1 MNIIDRYVLS
11 AFVKNYLIS
20 LMVLVGMYVALDMV
34 FNFAN
39 LTQSE
44 PTLVSSAATQPTAES
59 YSSFKLVYDIADFYF
74 YKAFFYFVQ
83 LSGMIAVVAAAFTM
97 MRLSRFNE
105 MTALLAA
112 GTPLTR
118 IAMPVIVAGVV
129 LNVILLPI
137 DQEIVIPA
145 MIPKLMRDHGEVH
158 ESTVKTYP
166 VNMMEDPQGNLFNAA
181 EYAPPRKDVPARV
194 EYLDVILRDAKL
206 RPVAHVYA
214 DWATWNRAEKVWE
227 LTNGF
232 EVPIAPPEEQVALAK
247 STPKATYQSM
257 MTPEEIQLNLG
268 KDYIQLLPLTEINH
282 LLSLNRYGTLDLL
295 RAKHLRVAQWLL
307 NVFLLLLAISTVLT
321 REPGKLRNAA
331 FKCLLLTGLCIGSV
345 FVTYQMAATPPS
357 PGMVNLWP
365 ALMAWIPIFIFGPLS
380 IFLLSQVKS

>member
-11 AFVKNYLIS
+11 TFVKNYLIS

-34 FNFAN
+34 FNFGN
-39 LTQSE
+39 LTQ
-44 PTLVSSAATQPTAES
+44 TMSATEN
-59 YSSFKLVYDIADFYF
+59 YSAWRLVYDILDFYF
-74 YKAFFYFVQ
+74 YKAFFFFVH

-118 IAMPVIVAGVV
+118 VAMPVIVAGVV

-137 DQEIVIPA
+137 DQELLIPA
-145 MIPKLMRDHGEVH
+145 MIPKLMREHGDVH
-158 ESTVKTYP
+158 ESSVKMYP

-181 EYAPPRKDVPARV
+181 EYAPPKRDVPAAI
-194 EYLDVILRDAKL
+194 EYLDVIIRDAKL
-206 RPVAHVYA
+206 QPTAHIYA
-214 DWATWNRAEKVWE
+214 ESALWDARRKLWV
-227 LTNGF
+227 LTDGF
-232 EVPIAPPEEQVALAK
+232 VVPIAPPEKQVTQAK
-247 STPKATYQSM
+247 AVPLTTYQTM

-268 KDYIQLLPLTEINH
+268 KDYIQLLPLKEINH

-321 REPGKLRNAA
+321 REPGKLKHAA
-331 FKCLLLTGLCIGSV
+331 FKCLTLTGLCMGSV

-357 PGMVNLWP
+357 REMMNLWP
-365 ALMAWIPIFIFGPLS
+365 ALMAWMPIFIFGPLS
-380 IFLLSQVKS
+380 VYLMSRVKS